1 VKHIIEKWNRYFPG
15 AELPIVFYYTD
26 EEDQA
31 EQAPVPDS
39 HRCFVCSLASVRQ
52 GKSLQFGVEAVTCSG
67 GKRYLGFSQTLR
79 PKFEYFLSY
88 GIPGELEGERY
99 ARSPELVAEIMKHQ
113 KPFHAP
119 GKYIVFKRLDS
130 VVPGDRPLVAISFA
144 NPDILS
150 GLFTLAR
157 YDDPRVDAVITPF
170 GAGCATIVTYPYHE
184 GQTDLPRAV
193 IGMFDASA
201 RGCVPH
207 DRLTFAV
214 PWQRFLAMVGNMDE
228 SFLAGETW
236 SKVRERIKKHGR

>member
-1 VKHIIEKWNRYFPG
+1 MTEIVAQWNRYFPG

-26 EEDQA
+26 EPDSA

-39 HRCFVCSLASVRQ
+39 HRCFICSLAPVRQ
-52 GKSLQFGVEAVTCSG
+52 GKSRQFGIDAVTCTG
-67 GKRYLGFSQTLR
+67 GKRYLGFTQTLR

-99 ARSPELVAEIMKHQ
+99 RQTPELVAEILKRQ

-119 GKYIVFKRLDS
+119 GKYIVFKRIDN
-130 VVPGDRPLVAISFA
+130 VRPDDKPLVIIFFA
-144 NPDILS
+144 TPDVLS
-150 GLFTLAR
+150 GLFTLAS

-170 GAGCATIVTYPYHE
+170 GAGCATIVHYPYHE
-184 GQTDLPRAV
+184 GLADSPRAV
-193 IGMFDASA
+193 LGMLDVSA

-214 PWQRFLAMVGNMDE
+214 PWKRFLTMVGNMDE
-228 SFLAGETW
+228 SFLITPSWA
-236 SKVRERIKKHGR
+236 KVRERIRKHGA